1 MGKGCVFPRPGRPK
15 PRGRVHATFLPNI
28 KGKTDIIALHDI
40 ADIIALQMTFF
51 VYRADGVDVAPEIE
65 RNLARAKHV
74 AWPSCAWQLLNFFPF
89 PVLHPPHPPCSSH
102 EDLWNLPGCG
112 LLPL

>member
-1 MGKGCVFPRPGRPK
+1 MRSLI
-15 PRGRVHATFLPNI
+15 TFAFDIHFTVCETI
-28 KGKTDIIALHDI
+28 KLNEKVVTDFIALHDI

-89 PVLHPPHPPCSSH
+89 PVGHPPHPPCTWWRS
-102 EDLWNLPGCG
+102 CF
-112 LLPL
+112 